1 MLGIFG
7 GSFDPVHLGHIKLAL
22 ALLEQYNFEQI
33 QFIPCQQSPLKEK
46 TFVDARHRWEMLRIV
61 TRSYDRLTIDDRELK
76 RPGPSYTIDTLK
88 EIHEET
94 QHKRVLVL
102 ILGVDTY
109 LDFCKW
115 YHFSEI
121 LSFCHV
127 MLLQRSGY
135 TLPNS
140 GCEKELY
147 DAHKTADF
155 TKISST
161 QNGYIFLSDIEKFD
175 ISSTTIRD
183 YISEGKQPK
192 FLLPGNIWN
201 YISKYNLYQ

>member
-7 GSFDPVHLGHIKLAL
+7 GSFDPVHLGHIKSAL
-22 ALLEQYNFEQI
+22 ALLDQYNFEQI
-33 QFIPCQQSPLKEK
+33 RFIPCQQSPLKEK
-46 TFVDARHRWEMLRIV
+46 TFVGAGHRLEMLSIV
-61 TRSYDRLTIDDRELK
+61 TRSYDRLTIDDREI
-76 RPGPSYTIDTLK
+76 RRSGPSYTIDTVK

-94 QHKRVLVL
+94 QHKKVLVL
-102 ILGVDTY
+102 ILGVDAY

-115 YHFSEI
+115 HNFNEI

-147 DAHKTADF
+147 DAHQTADF

-183 YISEGKQPK
+183 YILEGKQPK

-201 YISKYNLYQ
+201 YISKYNLYK